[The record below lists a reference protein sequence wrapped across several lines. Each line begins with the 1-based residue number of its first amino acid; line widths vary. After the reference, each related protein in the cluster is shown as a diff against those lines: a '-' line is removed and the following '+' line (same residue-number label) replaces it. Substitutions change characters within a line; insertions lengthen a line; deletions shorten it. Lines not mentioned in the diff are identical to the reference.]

1 MLNVLI
7 VDDEAP
13 IRHWL
18 EYCVNQLDGFW
29 VSATAKNGLQGI
41 EEYKKTL
48 PDIVI
53 TDVEMPNMSGLDML
67 KTIREIKPAYIIVLT
82 SYDSFAY
89 AREALV
95 VGASEYILKTEISV
109 ESLRAVLNKA
119 AGVLYKQNRDAKSEV
134 EQSGQMMLRQLAM
147 VGTQLSLTPD
157 ILRRKGITLD
167 ENLLVCGSIWS
178 RNGRE
183 LSRIRQEIIRYPEVY
198 NVSFVTIGYEELLM
212 VCNLYREEALPEL
225 IGILHKK
232 LQKTE
237 SVIGF
242 SDVKPTVKQ
251 LPNALKEA
259 RSRSHLSF
267 YDPQQR
273 VFFQGGDDTNLAGR
287 LETWRISF
295 SKKLYAQRFREA
307 VAVKEEILTAIL
319 SERPTEIAEVKNL
332 CAFLATTLLH
342 FTSDDSKE
350 LEGLVKQVE
359 LEIKNSRNIEELTKS
374 VNGVFAAFLQRVNQ
388 GGAYSEAIQKVT
400 SYVSAHYQEKLTL
413 ASVAATVSF
422 SAEYLS
428 RMFVKETGMN
438 FVTYLNNVRLQH
450 AVAML
455 EHTDKR
461 IYEIAE
467 SVGYTSVSYFS
478 TVFKKN
484 FGITPNEY
492 QMKLQK
498 QKAPRN

>member
-1 MLNVLI
+1 M
-7 VDDEAP
+7 
-13 IRHWL
+13 
-18 EYCVNQLDGFW
+18 
-29 VSATAKNGLQGI
+29 
-41 EEYKKTL
+41 
-48 PDIVI
+48 
-53 TDVEMPNMSGLDML
+53 
-67 KTIREIKPAYIIVLT
+67 
-82 SYDSFAY
+82 
-89 AREALV
+89 
-95 VGASEYILKTEISV
+95 
-109 ESLRAVLNKA
+109 
-119 AGVLYKQNRDAKSEV
+119 
-134 EQSGQMMLRQLAM
+134 
-147 VGTQLSLTPD
+147 
-157 ILRRKGITLD
+157 
-167 ENLLVCGSIWS
+167 
-178 RNGRE
+178 
-183 LSRIRQEIIRYPEVY
+183 
-198 NVSFVTIGYEELLM
+198 
-212 VCNLYREEALPEL
+212 
-225 IGILHKK
+225 
-232 LQKTE
+232 
-237 SVIGF
+237 
-242 SDVKPTVKQ
+242 
-251 LPNALKEA
+251 
-259 RSRSHLSF
+259 
-267 YDPQQR
+267 
-273 VFFQGGDDTNLAGR
+273 
-287 LETWRISF
+287 
-295 SKKLYAQRFREA
+295 
-307 VAVKEEILTAIL
+307 TAIL

-342 FTSDDSKE
+342 FTSDDAKE

-413 ASVAATVSF
+413 ASVAAAVSF

-498 QKAPRN
+498 QKASQN